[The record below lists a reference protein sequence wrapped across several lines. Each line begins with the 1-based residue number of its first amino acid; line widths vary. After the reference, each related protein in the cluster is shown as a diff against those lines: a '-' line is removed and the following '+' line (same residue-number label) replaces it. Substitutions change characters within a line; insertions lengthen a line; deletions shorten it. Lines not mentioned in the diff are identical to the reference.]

1 MDKRREENIRVKKC
15 ITNTLF
21 RLMQTKSLSA
31 ITVTELVQG
40 AGVARASFY
49 RNYDSKEDV
58 LVTLIQDVL
67 ELFRQDMHEGPQGLY
82 SYENILLSFQYFYEY
97 KSYILD
103 LYRSGFAL
111 VILEELNRFHESV
124 EGTMRFSSTERYV
137 LYMYIGALFN
147 TAVTW
152 LLDENPAKLEQI
164 ADFFYH
170 KVQRCLGTKTE
181 PEHNGACSPAAA
193 KE

>member
-21 RLMQTKSLSA
+21 RLMQTKSLSD
-31 ITVTELVQG
+31 ITITELVQG

-49 RNYDSKEDV
+49 RNYESKEDV

-67 ELFRQDMHEGPQGLY
+67 ELFRQEMHEGPQGLY
-82 SYENILLSFQYFYEY
+82 SYENILLSFQFFYKY
-97 KSYILD
+97 RSYILD

-111 VILEELNRFHESV
+111 AILEELNRFHESIA
-124 EGTMRFSSTERYV
+124 GTMRFSSTEKYT

-147 TAVTW
+147 TAITW
-152 LLDENPAKLEQI
+152 LLDENRVEAAEI
-164 ADFFYH
+164 AAFFYE
-170 KVQRCLGTKTE
+170 KVQHRI
-181 PEHNGACSPAAA
+181 
-193 KE
+193 